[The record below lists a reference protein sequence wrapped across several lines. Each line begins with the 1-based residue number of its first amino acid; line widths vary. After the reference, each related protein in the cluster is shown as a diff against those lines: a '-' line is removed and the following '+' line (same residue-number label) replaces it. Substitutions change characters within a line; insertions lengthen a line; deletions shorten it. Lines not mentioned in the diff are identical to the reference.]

1 MRFRNSVHAEYAI
14 RIGITSSTIRFMSI
28 LPEALL
34 TELYTGATRTLTIT
48 PSGTVRRDDP
58 PQGAILPGSF
68 NPLHWGHT
76 GLAEAAAQ
84 HTGMPVAYELTISNA
99 DKGMLDQSEVQRRV
113 AQFTHQHTLVL
124 AVAPRFLDKAALYP
138 GRVFV
143 LGYDTVL
150 RLIDPRYYPDTGG
163 IEHVLTQFAAH
174 NCRFLVAGRQ
184 MATYFATLDDLV
196 LPPAY
201 SALFQALPE
210 HAFRADI
217 SSTALRA
224 RAHGS

>member
-1 MRFRNSVHAEYAI
+1 
-14 RIGITSSTIRFMSI
+14 MSI

-34 TELYTGATRTLTIT
+34 TELYTGATHTLTIT
-48 PSGTVRRDDP
+48 PSGIVRRDDP

-76 GLAEAAAQ
+76 RLAEAAAQ
-84 HTGMPVAYELTISNA
+84 YTGLPVGYELTISNA

-124 AVAPRFLDKAALYP
+124 AIAPRFLDKAALYP

-143 LGYDTVL
+143 LGYDTVV
-150 RLIDPRYYPDTGG
+150 RLLDPRYYPDAGG

-174 NCRFLVAGRQ
+174 NCRFLVAGRH
-184 MATYFATLDDLV
+184 MGERFATLDDLTI
-196 LPPAY
+196 PPRFR
-201 SALFQALPE
+201 SHFVGLPE
-210 HAFRADI
+210 TAFRADI